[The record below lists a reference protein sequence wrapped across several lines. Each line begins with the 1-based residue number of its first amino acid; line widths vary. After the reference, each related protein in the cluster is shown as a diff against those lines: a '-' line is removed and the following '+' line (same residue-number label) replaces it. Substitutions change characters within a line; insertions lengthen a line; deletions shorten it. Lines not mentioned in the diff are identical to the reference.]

1 MSSEAVRQ
9 ALGSTEGGLSEKE
22 AADRR
27 RAEGDNTVFS
37 LPHTPAL
44 TCAAYICSDLSVLL
58 LVITAIISA
67 IWGESGGA
75 ILLLVALNCGAAI
88 YTYIKARRIIESMAV
103 CAMPRVR
110 VLRDGKLFALDS
122 RLLVRGDVILLEAG
136 DVVPCDARLASA
148 DGLGVLEYRG
158 KIAGKTE
165 RGRVTKNADFLCG
178 PDAVLTMGEQLNMV
192 FAGSIVLEGRGRAIV
207 TETGEDTLLVATE
220 GLIPLTG
227 SGDRMPALEALK
239 RHCGRS
245 SLLMLGLI
253 LPLTLGA
260 VFLPG
265 LEMNLL
271 EGFLLALSLAVSS
284 MSELTAAIG
293 CIIVGSGLLRGA
305 RNGANAAVMLHLRD
319 IPAIARTDTVVLF
332 DSTALTEGRLTITA
346 SCLGTRPVSADVDPT
361 GTRELAETALIAAGL
376 PSSAAPAVVP
386 GGAEEA
392 LALLS
397 FAEACGVDAAALR
410 SKTRLLGYAAASES
424 NPFDTAL
431 IEEQRAPYVICRGEL
446 GQILDRCQRVVDPMG
461 IGGTCLLRA
470 DRRAALMEACRD
482 AIVQGGYA
490 VAYAR
495 RSSPYTTLNRLS
507 AVQSEMILVGVLVF
521 CDPVAE
527 NVTESVEAL
536 AEKGVRVV
544 LMSDCPDHARMENLA
559 RAAGILR
566 RGVICRAP
574 EAIAP
579 DAELC
584 LGYSSAARRAWLA
597 ERRAAGS
604 ITLGLGVE
612 MKDLSSVQ
620 ACAVSGACT
629 PVSYSQRRESRM
641 LTALN
646 PGAGELYGAELLK
659 KNAGLL
665 VRRPH
670 GGGGGICALSAARST
685 ARRIEANLTSMLR
698 CLLASQTM
706 RTVMLICLLG
716 LGIPDLKPLHLLFSG
731 LILDFGAILVC
742 AFDRGEDRETPKSL
756 FTHPWRFCPADMLI
770 GAVCGGIAV
779 LTVYILRLTNVF
791 TANGPQSSAFL
802 FLTLTLTQLA
812 FLFVCRRGTALFRS
826 SRIGLLWP
834 AAVLAFALLCAFLP
848 GLGGVFGVC
857 SLPLS
862 AQFCLLIS
870 PMAAIFGGEILRTVR
885 AVRELR
891 HPEAE
896 EYAPPQ
902 E

>member
-1 MSSEAVRQ
+1 MRQ
-9 ALGSTEGGLSEKE
+9 ALESPEGGLSEKE

-58 LVITAIISA
+58 LVLTAIISA
-67 IWGESGGA
+67 IWGENGGA
-75 ILLLVALNCGAAI
+75 ILLLIALNCAAAI
-88 YTYIKARRIIESMAV
+88 FTYIKARRIIESMTV

-110 VLRDGKLFALDS
+110 VLRDGKLFALDA

-136 DVVPCDARLASA
+136 DVVPCDARLTSA
-148 DGLGVLEYRG
+148 GGLDVLEYRG
-158 KIAGKTE
+158 KIAGKAQ
-165 RGRVTKNADFLCG
+165 RGRVTKDADFLCG
-178 PDAVLTMGEQLNMV
+178 PDEARPMGEQLNMV

-227 SGDRMPALEALK
+227 TGDRMPALDALK

-271 EGFLLALSLAVSS
+271 DGFLLALSLAVSS
-284 MSELTAAIG
+284 MSELTAAVG
-293 CIIVGSGLLRGA
+293 CIVVGSGLLRSA
-305 RNGANAAVMLHLRD
+305 RNGDNAAVILRQQD

-332 DSTALTEGRLTITA
+332 DTTALTEGKLVVTA
-346 SCLGTRPVSADVDPT
+346 SCLGTSPVSADSDPADM
-361 GTRELAETALIAAGL
+361 RELIETALIAAGL
-376 PSSAAPAVVP
+376 PSPVAPAVNP
-386 GGAEEA
+386 DGAEEA
-392 LALLS
+392 FALLS
-397 FAEACGVDAAALR
+397 FAEACGVDAVALR

-446 GQILDRCQRVVDPMG
+446 GRILDRCQRVVDPAG
-461 IGGTCLLRA
+461 LGGTCLFRA
-470 DRRAALMEACRD
+470 DRRAALMKACEA
-482 AIVQGGYA
+482 AIARGGYA

-527 NVTESVEAL
+527 NVAESVAAL

-544 LMSDCPDHARMENLA
+544 LMSDCPDRVRIENLA
-559 RAAGILR
+559 RTAGILR
-566 RGVICRAP
+566 RGVICCAP
-574 EAIAP
+574 ETIAP

-584 LGYSSAARRAWLA
+584 LGYSPAARRAWLA

-604 ITLGLGVE
+604 ITLGLGVG

-629 PVSYSQRRESRM
+629 PVDYSHRRENRM
-641 LTALN
+641 LNALD

-670 GGGGGICALSAARST
+670 GEGGGICALSAARRT

-706 RTVMLICLLG
+706 RTVMLICLLC
-716 LGIPDLKPLHLLFSG
+716 LGNPDLKPLHLLFSG

-756 FTHPWRFCPADMLI
+756 FAHPWRSCLADVLI

-779 LTVYILRLTNVF
+779 LTVHVLRLTNVF

-834 AAVLAFALLCAFLP
+834 AAVLAFALLCTFLP
-848 GLGGVFGVC
+848 ALGGVFGVC
-857 SLPLS
+857 ELPLS

-891 HPEAE
+891 HAEAD